1 MKKSIVERDMKVVVK
16 NSEFGKT
23 KSKSSNIGELKRLCR
38 GDEICVQNMYPFIF
52 NWDID
57 YNDKLKELKLNLP
70 YIDFEDLYKNVQD
83 PEIRESIMEK
93 RIIKECINDINII
106 GEEII
111 DYDCN
116 SLSMSTFDNNMKEFI
131 FETHRKYFP
140 ITEDREEKL
149 NNIANEIN
157 KYTIEDYIK
166 FSNPSL
172 MLTSLPKFMKEEIEK
187 VINESDTTIDIDP
200 LTGKVSK
207 SRLEMKKKCIEQDN
221 AIYTKIPGKF
231 SSYENKFAGAIT
243 GNPNEMNNIEVSFKD
258 NDIIEIKDIIHKTAD
273 DVFNAACNGYKQATK
288 ELSKGDKFKLDLFNT
303 CLNSMGM
310 PPIMDINKLVKID
323 ILHRRNNPMDDSR
336 KLITYLIEFDL
347 DKCSFNNIF

>member
-166 FSNPSL
+166 FSNPPL
-172 MLTSLPKFMKEEIEK
+172 IPTSVPKFMKKKAERTIK
-187 VINESDTTIDIDP
+187 DTTIDIVP
-200 LTGKVSK
+200 LTDKVSK

-221 AIYTKIPGKF
+221 AIYTKIPVKF
-231 SSYENKFAGAIT
+231 SSYENKFAGVIT
-243 GNPNEMNNIEVSFKD
+243 CHPNEMNNIEVNFKD

-273 DVFNAACNGYKQATK
+273 DVFNAVCDGYKQAAR
-288 ELSKGDKFKLDLFNT
+288 ELSKNNKDRLDLLNA
-303 CLNSMGM
+303 CLYSMGIT
-310 PPIMDINKLVKID
+310 PGIVDTNKLIKID
-323 ILHRRNNPMDDSR
+323 MLHRRNNPMDDSR
-336 KLITYLIEFDL
+336 KIITYLIEYDL
-347 DKCSFNNIF
+347 ENCYLNNIF